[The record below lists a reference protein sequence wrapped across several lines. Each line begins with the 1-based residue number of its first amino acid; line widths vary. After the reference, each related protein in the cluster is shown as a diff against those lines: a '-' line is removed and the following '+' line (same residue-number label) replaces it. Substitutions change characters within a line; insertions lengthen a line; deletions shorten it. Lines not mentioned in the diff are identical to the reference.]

1 MSEAPTDVALVQR
14 CLGGER
20 DAFAQLVERYQRPLF
35 NVAYRILGD
44 ADEARDVAQGA
55 FLKAWEGLAR
65 FDPAFKFY
73 SWIYRIAINEAIN
86 ALKRRHPLESLDES
100 APSREMTD
108 PEALHAR
115 GEQARQVQE
124 ALMLLKPEHRV
135 AIVLRHFLDCSYAE
149 MAAIADIPEKTVK
162 SRLFTARRVLRDLLV
177 QKGTV

>member
-1 MSEAPTDVALVQR
+1 MSEAPTDLALVRR

-20 DAFAQLVERYQRPLF
+20 DAFALLVERYQRPIF
-35 NVAYRILGD
+35 NVAYRILGNT
-44 ADEARDVAQGA
+44 DEARDVAQGT

-86 ALKRRHPLESLDES
+86 ALKRRRPLEALDET
-100 APSREMTD
+100 APSPAMSD
-108 PEALHAR
+108 PEAVHAR
-115 GEQARQVQE
+115 GELARQIQE
-124 ALMLLKPEHRV
+124 ALMLLKPEYRI

-149 MAAIADIPEKTVK
+149 MAAIAEIPEKTVK
-162 SRLFTARRVLRDLLV
+162 SRLFTARRLLRDLLV